1 MGPINIFLSR
11 THLHETALLK
21 QLLTASGV
29 PSTRVNKIYHARS
42 EMKNKCTYVLSILF
56 LVLYFVPITIKL
68 IYSGLRT
75 LTSTVTN
82 FNKVCIC
89 IIG

>member
-42 EMKNKCTYVLSILF
+42 EMKNKCTYLRFKHSF
-56 LVLYFVPITIKL
+56 
-68 IYSGLRT
+68 SGFIFC
-75 LTSTVTN
+75 TN
-82 FNKVCIC
+82 YN
-89 IIG
+89 